1 MAFRLCSLS
10 RRFAAHAQQVL
21 RKEAGFEFRASC
33 IAITAG
39 ISAGWWMQQAARAEG
54 IWTPHLGEE
63 AKLLNLQRE
72 MALRD
77 RHDKQ
82 FVWQTC
88 SGQGKI
94 EDCRIY
100 HCKREEVDREV
111 SLDAPEMVEGKT
123 RICAVMRVGDELNGH
138 PGLLHGGFTA
148 AVLDDFTGLA
158 TWMEKQAQA
167 LDKDAAIFTAHMD
180 LSYRRPLKAKSEYL
194 VEVCVDRVE
203 RQKKVFLNAAIYDK
217 DSHACVKAKVL
228 YIVKKK

>member
-158 TWMEKQAQA
+158 TWQLGKRRHSEA
-167 LDKDAAIFTAHMD
+167 LPPTWVGG
-180 LSYRRPLKAKSEYL
+180 KARL
-194 VEVCVDRVE
+194 G
-203 RQKKVFLNAAIYDK
+203 RQ
-217 DSHACVKAKVL
+217 
-228 YIVKKK
+228 